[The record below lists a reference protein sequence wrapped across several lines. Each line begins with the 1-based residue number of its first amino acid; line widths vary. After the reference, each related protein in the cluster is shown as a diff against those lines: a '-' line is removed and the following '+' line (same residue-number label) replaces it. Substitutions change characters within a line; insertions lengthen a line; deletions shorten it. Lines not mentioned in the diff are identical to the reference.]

1 MKQYEE
7 YKDSGIQW
15 IGKIPSHWSI
25 TLFKRIFSFGRGL
38 SITKADLVVSGI
50 PVISYGQIH
59 SKNNTGTKIEENLL
73 RYVPESYAIGNES
86 SIVKKGDFIFA
97 DTSEDL
103 DGCGNCIYNDKD
115 DLIYAG
121 YHSIIAK
128 SKGCITSKYLAYLF
142 KTDCWRSQIRSSVY
156 GVKVFSITQNSLS
169 DTSVILPPLS
179 EQESIASYLDYKVGQ
194 IDAVISE
201 KEKMLEDLKVY
212 RSAIISEAVTK
223 GLDKNVK
230 MKDSGIERFPY
241 INRHWRTIKLK
252 YISTIK
258 SGKLLANSELSEN
271 GLYEVYGGNGFMG
284 YTSEFNTE
292 SPAIVIGRV
301 GALCGNVHLI
311 DSSKWVTDNALVL
324 NIIDDTISYE
334 YLYFYLD
341 AFDLNTLN
349 SSNAQPLI
357 TGTKVLDV
365 LMPLPSLDEQQ
376 RIAEKIKVKILV
388 IDELIN
394 KFNEQISDL
403 KSYKSSLITEAVTG
417 KIDLRGW
424 KK

>member
-1 MKQYEE
+1 
-7 YKDSGIQW
+7 
-15 IGKIPSHWSI
+15 
-25 TLFKRIFSFGRGL
+25 
-38 SITKADLVVSGI
+38 
-50 PVISYGQIH
+50 
-59 SKNNTGTKIEENLL
+59 
-73 RYVPESYAIGNES
+73 
-86 SIVKKGDFIFA
+86 
-97 DTSEDL
+97 
-103 DGCGNCIYNDKD
+103 
-115 DLIYAG
+115 
-121 YHSIIAK
+121 
-128 SKGCITSKYLAYLF
+128 
-142 KTDCWRSQIRSSVY
+142 
-156 GVKVFSITQNSLS
+156 
-169 DTSVILPPLS
+169 
-179 EQESIASYLDYKVGQ
+179 
-194 IDAVISE
+194 
-201 KEKMLEDLKVY
+201 MLEDLKVY

-223 GLDKNVK
+223 GLDKNVE

-324 NIIDDTISYE
+324 NIIDDKISYE

-417 KIDLRGW
+417 KIDLRDW